1 MKAQPRKTTAATMH
15 ADNADIDVDVNVN
28 SDVGQKR
35 KLQENAKSSVQ
46 TETSKKQYSSSPI
59 SSSCSSSCS
68 SSSSPSSKEEN
79 VCNACSF
86 EISYVPVNDRLQCE
100 RCRAVWYCSVHC
112 LQWDWKSGGHAAVC
126 VEARPCDSSNGS
138 MDSSVSG
145 SGNSS
150 GSIHEQ
156 QLQQQ
161 WGVDRA
167 PVLEATNPEHHFDS
181 SYTESMRS
189 LDSRTSHAE
198 RFLRTMTEEQEEH
211 GPILQSRSSLDPL
224 VDVRSSTN
232 SGKQNIDGDKPPPVL
247 CSIMKQDSW
256 KATPVDDI
264 SEEKVRSVKSIWE
277 NELSQ
282 SSTSSTL
289 SPQSTAGRKGIVAD
303 SSVTSVSSNG
313 SIQKLKNIWET
324 KTHTKSSLATSPKH
338 HHNTYNN
345 SSSPQP
351 TCEDQKGEEKSLRL
365 YQQTNANAFA
375 SASTFVRNRVYDDDS
390 ISNSSSSNYVA
401 PPSLAAAKQQ
411 WLEATTAINTKM
423 KGNQSTPSCFY
434 DFTAKRV
441 EDDNRGND
449 NGMYTAEE
457 ESMTEETISENDG
470 DEYQEVYTAEEE
482 EEIIIIE
489 EESWE
494 DEEDVVLLSDSE
506 STMEEDEGTCE
517 DGNNQNARNHNNG
530 LLNDL
535 LSIQEED
542 ISSCSTAPL
551 EGSWRSRDDISLF
564 SSGSLTIFSASKNT
578 RGALNN
584 FAKSKHDKKNVLQDY
599 FSRGDSSATTSSLD
613 TQGTI
618 SQSTGEQHQRQKQNG
633 KDDEKDDEEEDT
645 RMASATMSAA
655 GASTETNFKRN
666 RSIATSPRDVPTI
679 PQEGGFGNEAMAK
692 AMSTAALWESMNSS
706 ESTNLTGPTQEKTA
720 IDSEGKRSSAY
731 VKDFRNLYQG
741 KGSYGKVM
749 GTSTTT
755 VSQDSTDCSET
766 TDITGPIQSATATDY
781 GGMGSTPLLK
791 TKCSHYQ
798 GVPAFQDNKDFSE
811 STTMTG
817 PIHQVISASASI
829 VTDGGSLL
837 TGPKQ
842 PVLSQPVNEYKN
854 LKKENSDKNMAASS
868 SPATTTAST
877 ATPST
882 ATPSTPVSPSLS
894 LKAFRDLYRHDDN
907 RRRSATDS
915 GRRRSIK
922 SLKDFRFVYQEK
934 QQDTPDSSIS
944 TRITGPK
951 PIPGGVRTQ
960 ESQEPLLDVPPTDTR
975 RDDSS
980 LPRENSENSGST
992 NKTNRSS
999 REFKAKRRLSLEEH
1013 LGNVDRLTDDELR
1026 ATMVQQMKAK
1036 ELYENAAAHSSAI
1049 PPTPSDA
1056 LKTSINKALRDYE
1069 KIYGEGAARAAVLQ
1083 LTNGIATNN
1092 AAVANETEN
1101 ESAKKGDHTE
1111 GNCTEDD
1118 DIISE
1123 SLKSEQL
1130 QKNAASPRS
1139 SKDQVPEGRDKETTN
1154 TLIGNDNDIARV
1166 TRQLSPSSLGP
1177 CTVSSWGLAD
1187 LSVDVAS
1194 TRCSNESA
1202 SKNEGDGEEGGST
1215 LLSSR
1220 SLDSNGSSKEKP
1232 APVDSNVA
1240 EKLRASQ
1247 SHAPQRLVHSN
1258 IITADAS
1265 VTSKQ
1270 LLESPSNPF
1279 ASAQATPIAS
1289 NVTSALL
1296 GKVGPELLAAGCST
1310 PCDGTD
1316 FDEIL
1321 VATISTSLVASE
1333 SPVAL
1338 TTSVAATSATQ
1349 TTTTTA
1355 FVSCQTPF
1363 DTSARNSHAS
1373 LSSGRVYED
1382 EDALAWA
1389 ERLAATVPAVRTPFD
1404 ISIHE
1409 DKNSCNSETSTSS
1422 PYKVEI
1428 RSTPIDQT
1436 ASDLFDAP
1444 KPRNMRCRESLVN
1457 RASNK
1462 LSLKEPRTF
1471 QRKKQGNEK
1480 DEDTA
1485 RYPQTIASVVTSS
1498 SACAGTRYGVEEFES
1513 NYGEGDSSQSSRE
1526 EGSVADDIQERLS
1539 LYLAKNQFGSSN
1551 RPARHA
1557 RLYLRSGLTQ
1567 SDLES
1572 SWSGIGSPKLP
1583 AGLLE
1588 AFPPNDVK
1596 GVPQGDKEHTTTS
1609 EDCFEVPKSAYQKRN
1624 RSNDGTN
1631 GHAVDDYHTKSGR
1644 EQNQS
1649 ISTCCTIQ

>member
-1 MKAQPRKTTAATMH
+1 MKVQPRKGTAATMH

-35 KLQENAKSSVQ
+35 KLQENTKSSVE
-46 TETSKKQYSSSPI
+46 TESSKKQYSSSPI

-68 SSSSPSSKEEN
+68 YSSSPSSKEES

-126 VEARPCDSSNGS
+126 VEAQPCDSSNS
-138 MDSSVSG
+138 SVDSSVSG

-167 PVLEATNPEHHFDS
+167 PVPEATNPESHFDS
-181 SYTESMRS
+181 SYTESIRS
-189 LDSRTSHAE
+189 LDSRTSHTE

-224 VDVRSSTN
+224 VDVRSRTN
-232 SGKQNIDGDKPPPVL
+232 SGKQNIDDEKPPPVL

-264 SEEKVRSVKSIWE
+264 SEEKVRAVKSIWE

-289 SPQSTAGRKGIVAD
+289 SPQSAAGRKGTVAD
-303 SSVTSVSSNG
+303 GSFTSVSSNG

-338 HHNTYNN
+338 RHNTHNN

-351 TCEDQKGEEKSLRL
+351 TCEDEKGEEKSLSL
-365 YQQTNANAFA
+365 YQRTNSNVFA

-411 WLEATTAINTKM
+411 WLEATTAINSKM
-423 KGNQSTPSCFY
+423 KGNQSTPSCSY
-434 DFTAKRV
+434 DSATKMF
-441 EDDNRGND
+441 EDGNRGND

-470 DEYQEVYTAEEE
+470 DEYQEMYTAEEE
-482 EEIIIIE
+482 EEIIIID
-489 EESWE
+489 EESLE
-494 DEEDVVLLSDSE
+494 DEEDVVLLTDSE
-506 STMEEDEGTCE
+506 STMEEDEGMCE

-564 SSGSLTIFSASKNT
+564 SSGSLTILSTSKNTRGNT

-584 FAKSKHDKKNVLQDY
+584 FAKSKHDKKNVLHDY
-599 FSRGDSSATTSSLD
+599 FSRGDSSATTSSID
-613 TQGTI
+613 THGNI
-618 SQSTGEQHQRQKQNG
+618 SQSTGEQQQRQKQQGRDEG
-633 KDDEKDDEEEDT
+633 KDHEEEDT

-655 GASTETNFKRN
+655 GASTETNFKR
-666 RSIATSPRDVPTI
+666 DVPII
-679 PQEGGFGNEAMAK
+679 PQEGGFGNEAMTK
-692 AMSTAALWESMNSS
+692 PMSKALWESMNSS

-720 IDSEGKRSSAY
+720 IDLEGEGRRSSASA
-731 VKDFRNLYQG
+731 KDFRNLYQG
-741 KGSYGKVM
+741 KGLYGKEM

-755 VSQDSTDCSET
+755 VSQDNTDCSEI
-766 TDITGPIQSATATDY
+766 TDITGPIQSATTTDH
-781 GGMGSTPLLK
+781 GVMGSTPLLK

-798 GVPAFQDNKDFSE
+798 GVPAFQDEKDFSE

-837 TGPKQ
+837 TGPKP
-842 PVLSQPVNEYKN
+842 PVLSQPVNEYKK
-854 LKKENSDKNMAASS
+854 LRKENSDKNLTASSS
-868 SPATTTAST
+868 SPATTTTLT
-877 ATPST
+877 A
-882 ATPSTPVSPSLS
+882 TPVSPSLS

-951 PIPGGVRTQ
+951 PIPGGVRTK
-960 ESQEPLLDVPPTDTR
+960 ESQETLLDVPSTDTQ

-992 NKTNRSS
+992 DKTNRIS

-1026 ATMVQQMKAK
+1026 ATMVQQMKVK
-1036 ELYENAAAHSSAI
+1036 ELYENAAVHSSAI
-1049 PPTPSDA
+1049 ALTPSDA

-1069 KIYGEGAARAAVLQ
+1069 KIYGEEAARAAVLQ
-1083 LTNGIATNN
+1083 LTNGIAMNN

-1101 ESAKKGDHTE
+1101 ETAKKGDHTE

-1123 SLKSEQL
+1123 SLKSEHQ
-1130 QKNAASPRS
+1130 QKNSASPRS

-1154 TLIGNDNDIARV
+1154 TLIGNDNDIATV
-1166 TRQLSPSSLGP
+1166 TRQLSPSSVGP

-1202 SKNEGDGEEGGST
+1202 SKNGCGGEEGGST

-1220 SLDSNGSSKEKP
+1220 SLDSNGSTKERP
-1232 APVDSNVA
+1232 APADLNVA
-1240 EKLRASQ
+1240 EELQASQ
-1247 SHAPQRLVHSN
+1247 SHTPRCLVYSN

-1270 LLESPSNPF
+1270 LLESPSHPF
-1279 ASAQATPIAS
+1279 VSAQATPIAS

-1296 GKVGPELLAAGCST
+1296 EKVGPELLASGCST
-1310 PCDGTD
+1310 PCNGTD

-1321 VATISTSLVASE
+1321 AATISTSLVASE
-1333 SPVAL
+1333 SPVVLA
-1338 TTSVAATSATQ
+1338 TSVAATSATP
-1349 TTTTTA
+1349 TTTKAA

-1363 DTSARNSHAS
+1363 DTSARNSHGAA
-1373 LSSGRVYED
+1373 LSSGRVYKN

-1389 ERLAATVPAVRTPFD
+1389 ERLAATVPAVKTPFD
-1404 ISIHE
+1404 ISIHG
-1409 DKNSCNSETSTSS
+1409 DKNSCSSETSTSS

-1428 RSTPIDQT
+1428 RSTPVDQI
-1436 ASDLFDAP
+1436 ASDLLDTT
-1444 KPRNMRCRESLVN
+1444 KPRNMRCCESLVN
-1457 RASNK
+1457 RVSKK
-1462 LSLKEPRTF
+1462 LSLKDPRTLE
-1471 QRKKQGNEK
+1471 RKKQGNDK

-1485 RYPQTIASVVTSS
+1485 RYAQTVASVVTSS
-1498 SACAGTRYGVEEFES
+1498 SACAGTKYGVEEFEN

-1526 EGSVADDIQERLS
+1526 EGSVTDDIQERLS
-1539 LYLAKNQFGSSN
+1539 LYLAKNQFGSSS

-1557 RLYLRSGLTQ
+1557 RSYLRSGLTQ
-1567 SDLES
+1567 SDLEIS
-1572 SWSGIGSPKLP
+1572 RSGIGSPKLSS
-1583 AGLLE
+1583 GMLE

-1596 GVPQGDKEHTTTS
+1596 GVPQRDKEHAATS
-1609 EDCFEVPKSAYQKRN
+1609 EDCFEVPKSAYQKHN
-1624 RSNDGTN
+1624 RSNDGGTN
-1631 GHAVDDYHTKSGR
+1631 GHAVDDYHTKSAT
-1644 EQNQS
+1644 S
-1649 ISTCCTIQ
+1649 CTIQ